1 VSCARTCFL
10 KTRRLCI
17 SHWDRTDL
25 ALATSLWGDANV
37 SAMIGGSFSPEAI
50 QARLELEIATLRA
63 HRVQYWPLFLLEDGR
78 FAGCAGLRPHPEDLQ
93 LLELGF
99 HLRPLYW
106 GQGFAPEAA
115 RAVIAYAFET
125 LAVKGLVAGHHPA
138 NAASGRVL
146 AKLGFHFTHEEFYP
160 PTGLIE
166 PCYLLLNPHFA

>member
-10 KTRRLCI
+10 KTERLCI
-17 SHWDRTDL
+17 SHWDRNDL

-37 SAMIGGSFSPEAI
+37 SAMIGGSFSQAAI
-50 QARLELEIATLRA
+50 KARLEREIATLRDY
-63 HRVQYWPLFLLEDGR
+63 RLQYWPLFLLEDGA
-78 FAGCAGLRPHPEDLQ
+78 FAGCAGLRPHPGEPE

-115 RAVIAYAFET
+115 RAVIVYAFET
-125 LAVKGLVAGHHPA
+125 LRVKGLFAGHHPA
-138 NAASGRVL
+138 NAASRRVIT
-146 AKLGFHFTHEEFYP
+146 KLGFRFTHEEFYA

-166 PCYLLLNPHFA
+166 PCYLLLNPHFS